1 MNLSLD
7 NSITAE
13 VVKAAV
19 EFDLIKAGD
28 KIAVGLSGGKDSS
41 FLLIILKLLAE
52 YSGFDFELKAV
63 HVDPGFENSP
73 PDKIQNLCNDLD
85 VELEIIET
93 EISKFI
99 KNQNHK
105 NPCSKCALFRKGAII
120 DFLKAENFNKIAFG
134 HHLDDAV
141 ETFLMSIFYSGQLK
155 SLKPKRYLSKNKVE
169 IIRPLIYLREETIR
183 TEINKKAVKIE
194 KSPCPYDGS
203 TARAEVRKKFEKY
216 FNDQQLFSN
225 LKSAMRE
232 DSRAELWPPE
242 EDYKLLQKKMR
253 NFWK

>member
-19 EFDLIKAGD
+19 EFDLIQAGD

-41 FLLIILKLLAE
+41 FLLIVLKLLEKYA
-52 YSGFDFELKAV
+52 GLNFRLKAV
-63 HVDPGFENSP
+63 HVDPGFKNSSP
-73 PDKIQNLCNDLD
+73 VKIKNLCDDLD
-85 VELEIIET
+85 VELEIIKT

-99 KNQNHK
+99 QKQDHK

-141 ETFLMSIFYSGQLK
+141 ETFLMNIFYSGQLK
-155 SLKPKRYLSKNKVE
+155 SLKPKRYLTKNKVE
-169 IIRPLIYLREETIR
+169 IIRPLIYLREETIK
-183 TEINKKAVKIE
+183 TEINKKDVKII

-203 TARAEVRKKFEKY
+203 TARAEIRKKFNKY
-216 FNDQQLFSN
+216 FNDQQLFAN
-225 LKSAMRE
+225 LKAAMRKTE
-232 DSRAELWPPE
+232 KAELWPPE
-242 EDYKLLQKKMR
+242 TDYNLLQKKMR
-253 NFWK
+253 SFWK